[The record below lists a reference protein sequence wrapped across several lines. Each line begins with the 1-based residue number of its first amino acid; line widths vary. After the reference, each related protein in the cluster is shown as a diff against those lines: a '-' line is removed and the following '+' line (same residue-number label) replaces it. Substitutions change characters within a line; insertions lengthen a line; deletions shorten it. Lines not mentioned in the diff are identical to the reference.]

1 MVEDSV
7 RAVEDGYGILKVKVG
22 GGFPADL
29 ERVQKMNGIYQLPVR
44 LEGDLSTEEILA
56 ATKKDKKMSKGQIRF
71 ILLRQ
76 IGEAVVDTSVTEEE
90 LCQAIDHLKGMSVS
104 YEG

>member
-1 MVEDSV
+1 MVFISCPCGW
-7 RAVEDGYGILKVKVG
+7 RAIC
-22 GGFPADL
+22 P
-29 ERVQKMNGIYQLPVR
+29 Q
-44 LEGDLSTEEILA
+44 
-56 ATKKDKKMSKGQIRF
+56 KDKKMSKGQIRF